1 MYLHF
6 YFSGDIM
13 KKKFLLFIFF
23 VILLIALNYY
33 GCLNDFV
40 ATFIIY
46 FLTILEFISG
56 IFLVFS
62 VRPAIHNKI
71 LLFYKKISFIDNDYK
86 KAFAKNFESAR
97 KLFGRERILNA
108 IFIFGITIDLLL
120 RLLPPN
126 LLLPETKSALSLS
139 VKLLALIFYIC
150 AFRYISAKIKK
161 LSSGKISDDSPWKL

>member
-13 KKKFLLFIFF
+13 KKKFLLFIFL
-23 VILLIALNYY
+23 VILLIVLDYY

-40 ATFIIY
+40 AAFIIY

-62 VRPAIHNKI
+62 VRPTIHNKI
-71 LLFYKKISFIDNDYK
+71 LLFYEKISFTSNDYQ
-86 KAFAKNFESAR
+86 KAFAQNFESAR
-97 KLFGRERILNA
+97 KLFGRERIINA
-108 IFIFGITIDLLL
+108 LFIFGITIDLLL
-120 RLLPPN
+120 RLLPPS
-126 LLLPETKSALSLS
+126 LLLPETKSSLSLS

-150 AFRYISAKIKK
+150 ASCRISAKIKK